1 MFSASSCTI
10 TEGGRRLTM
19 SSSEDESTSDKG
31 GSPNTQPEKS
41 KKGSTSAK
49 VNSGT
54 KLFGQRKYS
63 NSAINRFA
71 NGGPPPGVGAAKR
84 HLDKD
89 LTDEEDG
96 NGSQGG
102 GQPRSKKKKNQN
114 DDLDDLSSQGAG
126 TPPLTFS
133 NNSCMLFIVLGGGV
147 TPNTLFT
154 RFVYRRFTSGA
165 WQQSWPQAQLEL
177 DQWAKHFKCKKPED
191 RWRTLRLAAKQ

>member
-1 MFSASSCTI
+1 
-10 TEGGRRLTM
+10 M

-102 GQPRSKKKKNQN
+102 GQPRSKKKKIRM
-114 DDLDDLSSQGAG
+114 
-126 TPPLTFS
+126 TTLT
-133 NNSCMLFIVLGGGV
+133 I
-147 TPNTLFT
+147 
-154 RFVYRRFTSGA
+154 
-165 WQQSWPQAQLEL
+165 
-177 DQWAKHFKCKKPED
+177 
-191 RWRTLRLAAKQ
+191 LAARAQVLHL

>member
-1 MFSASSCTI
+1 
-10 TEGGRRLTM
+10 M

-49 VNSGT
+49 VNSGM
-54 KLFGQRKYS
+54 KLFGQRKFS

-147 TPNTLFT
+147 SHLT
-154 RFVYRRFTSGA
+154 RCLHGLSTDDSHLGPDSSPGRRLSSSSTSERSSSSVKSRKTDDARSDSLRNSNGLA
-165 WQQSWPQAQLEL
+165 PSMEWS
-177 DQWAKHFKCKKPED
+177 PEG
-191 RWRTLRLAAKQ
+191 T

>member
-1 MFSASSCTI
+1 
-10 TEGGRRLTM
+10 M

-102 GQPRSKKKKNQN
+102 GQPSSKKKKIRM
-114 DDLDDLSSQGAG
+114 
-126 TPPLTFS
+126 TTLT
-133 NNSCMLFIVLGGGV
+133 I
-147 TPNTLFT
+147 
-154 RFVYRRFTSGA
+154 
-165 WQQSWPQAQLEL
+165 
-177 DQWAKHFKCKKPED
+177 
-191 RWRTLRLAAKQ
+191 LAARAQVLHL